1 MVFPPRSCN
10 TPASRVLCSARCWP
24 RWVMDWSYPRCRN
37 WGWWWWWWW
46 WWSSDHLIIW
56 RLMIIFMTLIRINVL
71 VAFAP
76 LGPRSSVSPSPAT
89 RCRGWSPPGPRW
101 RPPSS
106 WRPLASWQGWR
117 PRRQPP
123 PSIGSFWPT
132 RCGWWPRCWWG
143 SSLEPSVGASWM
155 WLGGFHCFF
164 SWIEICWYPWQWEDE
179 PIYNFRL
186 FFWVL
191 HSSRRFQTRTLA
203 LESLLVPRQRGFW
216 CCLPPPCGL
225 LPWARGM
232 RATSWCQWVLQRGPC
247 FNPSS
252 WWSWQARWVCF
263 FWWFLKG
270 QHNNTA
276 RRCVLPGKFTWRL
289 SIIFQ
294 HAQTPARGQCF
305 EISQTTS
312 PKP

>member
-46 WWSSDHLIIW
+46 WWWSSDHLIIW

-76 LGPRSSVSPSPAT
+76 LGPRSSVSPSRPRAAAA
-89 RCRGWSPPGPRW
+89 GLHLGPGGGLLRPDDLW
-101 RPPSS
+101 RPGRAGDPGGSHRHPSDRFGQRAAAGGHAVGGDHLWS
-106 WRPLASWQGWR
+106 HQWGLHECDLGVF
-117 PRRQPP
+117 
-123 PSIGSFWPT
+123 IVSF
-132 RCGWWPRCWWG
+132 
-143 SSLEPSVGASWM
+143 
-155 WLGGFHCFF
+155 LGLKYVDTLDSGRMNLY
-164 SWIEICWYPWQWEDE
+164 I
-179 PIYNFRL
+179 NFRL

-294 HAQTPARGQCF
+294 HAQTPARGPVLWDF
-305 EISQTTS
+305 PDDE
-312 PKP
+312 P